1 MKLFLTPLC
10 VLLCVAVMAQTKI
23 GHITGTVTDDTQK
36 AIEGATVS
44 LLKSKDAVLVKVAV
58 TDKKGT
64 YEFDK
69 IAEGDYVLAITV
81 AGFQKKT
88 TPPFTINASKTSLTI
103 DNIQMAPNAKSLGE
117 VTVTGKRP
125 LIENKI
131 DRMVVNVDAAPTN
144 SGATAMEVLEKSPG
158 VSVDNDG
165 NISLKGKQGVI
176 VMMDGKPTYLSAT
189 DLAAVLR
196 NMPASALDQIEIMT
210 NPPAKYDASGNS
222 GIINIKTKKSKT
234 EGFNGSITGG
244 GTMSFYKREN
254 SLLTPVRSSES
265 LNMNY
270 RKGKVNLFGSLN
282 YNYNENKSDL
292 QLTRKLYDSTG
303 KPDITSNQSTIFN
316 GRNNNYTM
324 KVGLDFYKNKKTV
337 IGVVFNGF
345 AFFGRPQNESSQ
357 TLTYSD
363 GTIHSVLESTSG
375 SKLNFSNYSGNLN
388 YKHTFDSA
396 GTELTVDLDYI
407 GYSNSTK
414 SQLITETYES
424 VGGPKTGHFEL
435 NGDIPSFINIYSAKS
450 DFTRPID
457 KTMRFDAGV
466 KFSYVDNNNEV
477 GYTHLTNGDWVRDD
491 RSNHFIY
498 QENINAAYVSLNK
511 KWKKFSMQA
520 GLRMENTISKGHQ
533 VTTDSTFNRN
543 YTSLFPTTYFS
554 YDANKN
560 NNFTLS
566 FGRRINRPNYQD
578 LNPFIWF
585 LDSLT
590 YRIGNPYLLPQYSY
604 NFELRH
610 SYKNGLTTTLNYAIT
625 DDVISQLL
633 KQDELITYLTPDN
646 VAKLVN
652 MGIAVNVPVKPFKW
666 WNMNAYVN
674 VFNNHYTGVIFNSIK
689 NVNDPIDLQYTSF
702 MVNVSN
708 NFNFKKG
715 WSAELSG
722 WYRGKTI
729 EQLTLSDP
737 MYFMTVGGQKNIMKG
752 KGTLRASF
760 RDPFHWQKFS
770 GHTQYSY
777 VDVQIKNKWNNRA
790 LNVSFTYRFGKTT
803 VQQARRRT
811 TGATEEDSRTG
822 QQQ

>member
-1 MKLFLTPLC
+1 MKLFFTFLFAILC
-10 VLLCVAVMAQTKI
+10 AVASAQTKV
-23 GHITGTVTDDTQK
+23 GHISGLVTDDNQK
-36 AIEGATVS
+36 PIEGATVS
-44 LLKSKDAVLVKVAV
+44 LLKSKDAALVKVAV

-69 IAEGDYVLAITV
+69 IAEGEYVLSITV
-81 AGFQKKT
+81 AGFQKKNS
-88 TPPFTINASKTSLTI
+88 PPFSVTPSKSSVSI
-103 DNIQMAPNAKSLGE
+103 DNIQMAPAAKSLGE

-131 DRMVVNVDAAPTN
+131 DRTVINVDAAPTN

-158 VSVDNDG
+158 ISVDNDG

-222 GIINIKTKKSKT
+222 GIINIKTKKSRN
-234 EGFNGSITGG
+234 EGFNGSITAG
-244 GTMSFYKREN
+244 GTMGFYNRGN

-270 RKGKVNLFGSLN
+270 RKGKINLFGSLN

-292 QLTRKLYDSTG
+292 ELTRKLYDSSG
-303 KPDITSNQSTIFN
+303 KPNITSNQATIFN

-324 KVGLDFYKNKKTV
+324 KVGMDFYKSKKTV
-337 IGVVFNGF
+337 FGFVFNGF
-345 AFFGRPQNESSQ
+345 AFFGHPQNNSSQ
-357 TLTYSD
+357 VLTNSD
-363 GTIHSVLESTSG
+363 GTTHSVLESVSG
-375 SKLNFSNYSGNLN
+375 STLQFANYSGNLN

-396 GTELTVDLDYI
+396 GTELSVDLDYI

-414 SQLITETYES
+414 SQLTTETYDA
-424 VGGPKTGHFEL
+424 VGGPKTGTFQL
-435 NGDIPSFINIYSAKS
+435 NGNIPSYINIYSAKTDYTHPLNKS
-450 DFTRPID
+450 
-457 KTMRFDAGV
+457 MRFDAGA

-477 GYTHLTNGDWVRDD
+477 GYLNFSNGDWVKDD

-498 QENINAAYVSLNK
+498 QENINAAYASINR
-511 KWKKFSMQA
+511 KWNKFSAQA
-520 GLRMENTISKGHQ
+520 GLRLENTISKGHQ
-533 VTTDSTFNRN
+533 VTNDSTFTRN
-543 YTSLFPTTYFS
+543 YTSLFPTVFLS
-554 YDANKN
+554 YDVNKN

-590 YRIGNPYLLPQYSY
+590 YRIGNPYLLPQYAY

-610 SYKNGLTTTLNYAIT
+610 SYKNGLTTTLNYTIT

-646 VAKLVN
+646 VARQVN
-652 MGIAVNVPVKPFKW
+652 MGIAINAPVKPFKW
-666 WNMNAYVN
+666 WNMNLFGN

-689 NVNDPIDLQYTSF
+689 NANDPIDLQYTSF
-702 MVNVSN
+702 MLNVTN

-729 EQLTLSDP
+729 DQLTLSDP
-737 MYFMTVGGQKNIMKG
+737 MYFMVVGGQKTMLKG
-752 KGTLRASF
+752 NGTLRMNF
-760 RDPFHWQKFS
+760 RDPFAWQKFS

-777 VDVQIKNKWNNRA
+777 VDVNIKNRWNNRA
-790 LNVSFTYRFGKTT
+790 VNVSFTYRFGKSS

-822 QQQ
+822 GGN